1 MRDTNEMEIQFDSKS
16 CNEGFAR
23 VAVQNDI
30 CRIRRIGYKKSG
42 PVFAK
47 NLIMMRQVRAEEEK
61 R

>member
-1 MRDTNEMEIQFDSKS
+1 MDLKS
-16 CNEGFAR
+16 GFLYLT
-23 VAVQNDI
+23 VQNDI
-30 CRIRRIGYKKSG
+30 CRIRRIGYKKSD